1 MKPCIVPRM
10 AGISQAIFSLVGVLI
25 GGGITTAGTV
35 WTQRTQLRNAI
46 ATEARNRDITAA
58 ATAITA
64 LGKLLHVADDGRPDE
79 NRGSGQQRDELLLQ
93 LATAAQDLR
102 NADLRLRVTE
112 AYRILTEH
120 TAAWSIAGQPESVSR
135 KIACEYGIDCLGAF
149 RRGEPVPPM
158 PEQFTA
164 TIAAIE
170 QWTPPKQVRPTR

>member
-1 MKPCIVPRM
+1 M

-64 LGKLLHVADDGRPDE
+64 LGKLLHLAGENQRDDPA
-79 NRGSGQQRDELLLQ
+79 RDELLLQ
-93 LATAAQDLR
+93 LATATQDLR

-112 AYRILTEH
+112 SYRILTEH
-120 TAAWSIAGQPESVSR
+120 AAAWSIAGQPESVSR

-149 RRGEPVPPM
+149 RRGEAVPPM